1 MQQAMIQ
8 GAKSLLSFAGIY
20 NLEAPT
26 SYLDGAETPVAI
38 PIPEIP
44 APIPEGLSAERLAAH
59 EAEALQDRHMATPD
73 GFEPGLMED
82 IASLPLTMENV
93 EDILD
98 EMVRPALNADGG
110 DITLIKIEDN
120 DVYVKLVGACSSC
133 PSSVMTMKM
142 GVERLLQDEFPQMGE
157 IIQIDGMM

>member
-1 MQQAMIQ
+1 MQQSMIQ
-8 GAKSLLSFAGIY
+8 GAKSLLSFAGVY
-20 NLEAPT
+20 DLNAPS
-26 SYLDGAETPVAI
+26 SYLDGAETPTSI

-44 APIPEGLSAERLAAH
+44 RVVPDALSPDALAAH
-59 EAEALQDRHMATPD
+59 EADALASRQLATPD

-82 IASLPLTMENV
+82 LAALPLTMENV

-110 DITLIKIEDN
+110 DITLIKIENN

-157 IIQIDGMM
+157 IIQVDAMM